1 MVFEQK
7 IACIRR
13 DSFARD
19 GTAHFSTVELRRPAG
34 TNSEAPDCSLA
45 PELASVNPF
54 LTPLKAHRELTRS
67 SAVAHHLVDQ
77 LPIVIKQ

>member
-13 DSFARD
+13 DGFAHD
-19 GTAHFSTVELRRPAG
+19 GTAHFSTVELRTPAG

-45 PELASVNPF
+45 PEFASVNPF
-54 LTPLKAHRELTRS
+54 IDAFKSPSGIDALLRS
-67 SAVAHHLVDQ
+67 GRLFGQSTTYCD
-77 LPIVIKQ
+77 